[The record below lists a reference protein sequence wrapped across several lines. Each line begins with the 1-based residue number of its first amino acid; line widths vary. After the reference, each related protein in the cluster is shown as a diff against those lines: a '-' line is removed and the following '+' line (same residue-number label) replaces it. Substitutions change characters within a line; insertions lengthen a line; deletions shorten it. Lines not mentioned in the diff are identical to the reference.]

1 MAKDLVEAKNV
12 NERVVSASPRGDRE
26 GEYMQMER
34 GRFDAWI
41 YVIIAFVMQ
50 IAAVGGLV
58 GGLSSLAFSDQ
69 ETATTVLLVVGGLTG
84 GAAAWFTFSDRWRC
98 IEAFSSRF
106 CSGVA
111 NFSLLYVPVVALVY
125 ANVRGIRK
133 LGGR

>member
-1 MAKDLVEAKNV
+1 MAKDMVEARNV
-12 NERVVSASPRGDRE
+12 DERVLPATPHGDRA
-26 GEYMQMER
+26 GEYMNMER

-41 YVIIAFVMQ
+41 YVVIAFLMQ
-50 IAAVGGLV
+50 VAAVGGLV
-58 GGLSSLAFSDQ
+58 GGLSSLAFDGD
-69 ETATTVLLVVGGLTG
+69 TATTVLLAVGGAVG

-111 NFSLLYVPVVALVY
+111 NLSLLYVPIVALVY